1 MPFSIKDIF
10 QSITSVE
17 IGRDGKET
25 TEKSK
30 NSIGLM
36 GRLRADHSLR
46 SDFLWRANMG
56 PHTTACSSG

>member
-25 TEKSK
+25 IEKSK

-36 GRLRADHSLR
+36 GRLRADHSLHP
-46 SDFLWRANMG
+46 DFLWGANMG
-56 PHTTACSSG
+56 PHTTARSSG